1 MKLFQSQKLNKFKE
15 APLRKKGGIERQGGM
30 GNIIGR
36 KSFAWGLEYGRI
48 WFISQG

>member
-1 MKLFQSQKLNKFKE
+1 MRILCTLLQTFVNMKLFQSQKLNKFKE

-36 KSFAWGLEYGRI
+36 KSFA
-48 WFISQG
+48 

>member
-30 GNIIGR
+30 GNIIGG
-36 KSFAWGLEYGRI
+36 KSFAWGLEYGGI